1 MINQIRFLAVVI
13 ILMLPFPGYAE
24 DAPKPCSAP
33 EFRQLDFW
41 VGSWD
46 LTWENDKKGT
56 NTITRVLGD
65 CVIMENFNGGDSM
78 TLRGMSVSTYNTKI
92 GNWYQTWVDNDG
104 AYLDFVGGMQGDK
117 MILSRTVTME
127 DKVLMQ
133 RMVFHDIKHESLIWD
148 WQRSTDQGKTWEN
161 LWTINY
167 RRIK

>member
-78 TLRGMSVSTYNTKI
+78 TLRGMSVSTYNTKT